1 MDAIKFVKTINR
13 MCKYYDMC
21 SIQGC
26 PLQEKKLNCDE
37 IHAMNDKIEEL
48 TQVVEKWDKEHPAR
62 TRQSEFLKL
71 FPFYSETNFNTK
83 GILNLKPCSVDK
95 RYRENPDDFDCNW
108 ECDECRRKYWTEEIN

>member
-26 PLQEKKLNCDE
+26 PLQEKKLNCNE

-48 TQVVEKWDKEHPAR
+48 AQVVEEWDKEHPAK
-62 TRQSEFLKL
+62 TRQSEFLKF
-71 FPFYSETNFNTK
+71 FPFFPDLRLDIK
-83 GILNLKPCSVDK
+83 GILTIKPCLVDK
-95 RYRENPDDFDCNW
+95 RYRECQDCDY
-108 ECDECRRKYWTEEIN
+108 ECNICCEKYWTEEIK